1 MGLQCEAGRR
11 HDVRK
16 ARAITKAI
24 GKVAGL
30 ARRRSLKNLADCPK
44 TLDLRENGQ

>member
-1 MGLQCEAGRR
+1 MGLHCEAGRR

-16 ARAITKAI
+16 ARAITKAV

-30 ARRRSLKNLADCPK
+30 AGRRSLKNLADCPK
-44 TLDLRENGQ
+44 ALDLRENRQ